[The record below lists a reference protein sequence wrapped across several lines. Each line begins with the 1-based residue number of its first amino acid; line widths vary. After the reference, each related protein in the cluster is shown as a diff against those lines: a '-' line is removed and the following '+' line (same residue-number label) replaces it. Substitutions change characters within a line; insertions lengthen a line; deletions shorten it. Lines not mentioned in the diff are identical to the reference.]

1 MATVTYD
8 HATRF
13 YANTERP
20 AVDSLNLD
28 MHGKS
33 LSFLLLDVNPSD
45 GKKWAWVKSADLIA
59 AMRTK
64 DAAEN
69 RGYLL
74 VKEGAAR

>member
-28 MHGKS
+28 IADGE
-33 LSFLLLDVNPSD
+33 FLVLVGPS
-45 GKKWAWVKSADLIA
+45 
-59 AMRTK
+59 
-64 DAAEN
+64 
-69 RGYLL
+69 
-74 VKEGAAR
+74 

>member
-28 MHGKS
+28 IADGEFLVLVGPPDVASPPRCACSPAWRKS
-33 LSFLLLDVNPSD
+33 T
-45 GKKWAWVKSADLIA
+45 KARSASA
-59 AMRTK
+59 TRT
-64 DAAEN
+64 
-69 RGYLL
+69 
-74 VKEGAAR
+74 